1 MTKKTLIQI
10 AVCLAVSVLL
20 GLGMVRI
27 DRRLRAPSDTPPQ
40 MDTVFVRDTSMTI
53 GSDPVSVV
61 PDGFEL
67 VPVGTSQKLRRNFAT
82 IAELRDSLASLKP
95 VLVQVH
101 DTAYIAVPMTEY
113 TFTDGKNYEYSVRGY
128 NVTELWHKSY
138 TQSQIITQTRTD
150 YRPYAFSLWPKI
162 GAYGGR
168 DFISASV
175 GIGADIAVSDNRRW
189 TLSPEAG
196 YGLLYVNNA
205 LVRGFYG
212 GASVKFN
219 IIQVK

>member
-1 MTKKTLIQI
+1 MKKTLIQI

-20 GLGMVRI
+20 GIGMIRI
-27 DRRLRAPSDTPPQ
+27 DRHLRAPSDMPQ
-40 MDTVFVRDTSMTI
+40 VDTVFVRDTSTTT
-53 GSDPVSVV
+53 GSDPVSAI

-67 VPVGTSQKLRRNFAT
+67 MPVGTSQELRRNFAT

-101 DTAYIAVPMTEY
+101 DTSYIAVPMTEY

-150 YRPYAFSLWPKI
+150 YRQYAFSLWPKI
-162 GAYGGR
+162 GVYGGR
-168 DFISASV
+168 DFISASA

-196 YGLLYVNNA
+196 YGLIYVNNA

-212 GASVKFN
+212 GASIKFN